1 MRWPLLPAADFRC
14 SPAGDVGCSSVGSGR
29 TAQVPSDE
37 RQLSLADLP
46 PAQARRRAAKAKKAG
61 PRSTPEL
68 AVDRPV
74 ARVAVDISLPHLD
87 RPFDYA
93 VTEKQ
98 SEAARPGVRVRVRF
112 AGQLVDGYLLDR
124 VSSSEH
130 RGRLAR
136 LSSVVSAEQV
146 LSPEIATLVRTVADR
161 YAGTMADVLRLAIP
175 PRHAAAEREPGDR
188 SERERA
194 PVAAGADPGS
204 WAAYRNGPGLL
215 AALSDGRSPRAA
227 WCALPG
233 VMADRPSWTTTV
245 VEALHAVRRSGRGG
259 IVVVPDHRDV
269 DSVTEALAGS
279 GIDAVALTADLG
291 PRERYRRWLA
301 ALRGQ
306 AHFVIG
312 TRAAIYAPVRDLGLI
327 VVWDD
332 GDDLHAEPRAPY
344 PHVREVAAL
353 RAHQAGAALIIGG
366 YARTAE
372 SAALVQR
379 GFLQPVSADRGV
391 VRSAAPRI
399 RASGD
404 AVAAGDP
411 MAAAARLPTTAWRTT
426 RDALALGPVLV
437 QVPRRGYVPRLACE
451 RCREAARC
459 PACQGPLGLRDGQR
473 APVCEWCATIAT
485 TWRCS
490 ACGHERL
497 RAIVVGAGRTAE
509 ELGRAF
515 PGWPVLTS
523 GGRTVRREVS
533 ADPAVVVATPGA
545 EPIAAGGYAAA
556 LLLDTWALLGRADL
570 RAAEEAL
577 RRWMAAAALVR
588 GAGAGGRVVLV
599 GDAAVRSVQ
608 ALVRWD
614 PVSFAEA
621 ELADREAVGLPPAQR
636 IAVLRGAVEDIR
648 DLVSR
653 VDLPESTEQLGPVA
667 LGAGDDQQLVL
678 RTDVGNGGRL
688 ALALSAAQG
697 ERSVRKDVGRVT
709 VHIDPVGFG

>member
-1 MRWPLLPAADFRC
+1 M
-14 SPAGDVGCSSVGSGR
+14 
-29 TAQVPSDE
+29 PSDE

-46 PAQARRRAAKAKKAG
+46 PAQARRRAVKAKKAR
-61 PRSTPEL
+61 PRSSPEL
-68 AVDRPV
+68 ALELPV

-93 VTEKQ
+93 VTDKQ
-98 SEAARPGVRVRVRF
+98 SDAARPGVRVRVRF
-112 AGQLVDGYLLDR
+112 AGQLVDGYILER
-124 VSSSEH
+124 VASSEH

-146 LSPEIATLVRTVADR
+146 LRPEIAALVRTVADR

-175 PRHAAAEREPGDR
+175 PRHAAAEREVSAD
-188 SERERA
+188 SEPE
-194 PVAAGADPGS
+194 GALAEIADLGT
-204 WAAYRNGPGLL
+204 WTAYRNGHGLL

-233 VMADRPSWTTTV
+233 VTGRRSSWATTV

-269 DSVTEALAGS
+269 DIVTEALAES
-279 GIDAVALTADLG
+279 CIDAVALTADLG

-301 ALRGQ
+301 VLRGET
-306 AHFVIG
+306 HFVVG
-312 TRAAIYAPVRDLGLI
+312 TRAAIYAPVRDLGLV

-353 RAHQAGAALIIGG
+353 RAHQGGAALIIGG
-366 YARTAE
+366 YTRTAE
-372 SAALVQR
+372 SAALIQR
-379 GFLQPVSADRGV
+379 GFLQPVTADRAV

-399 RASGD
+399 RASSD
-404 AVAAGDP
+404 ALAGGDP
-411 MAAAARLPTTAWRTT
+411 MAAAARLPTTAWRTA
-426 RDALALGPVLV
+426 REALAVGPVLV

-451 RCREAARC
+451 RCRESARC

-473 APVCEWCATIAT
+473 APVCEWCATVAT
-485 TWRCS
+485 AWRCS

-497 RAIVVGAGRTAE
+497 RAVVVGARRTAE

-515 PGWPVLTS
+515 PGLPVLTS

-545 EPIAAGGYAAA
+545 EPVASGGYAAA

-588 GAGAGGRVVLV
+588 GASDGGRVVLV

-614 PVSFAEA
+614 PVRFAEA
-621 ELADREAVGLPPAQR
+621 ELGDREAVGLPPARR
-636 IAVLRGAVEDIR
+636 IALLRGAAEDLR
-648 DLVSR
+648 DFISR
-653 VDLPESTEQLGPVA
+653 CDLPVTTEQLGPVA
-667 LGAGDDQQLVL
+667 FGGEDDQQMVL
-678 RTDVGNGGRL
+678 RADVATG
-688 ALALSAAQG
+688 AEFAAALSAAQG
-697 ERSVRKDVGRVT
+697 ERSVRKDIGRVT
-709 VHIDPVGFG
+709 VQIDPVGFG